1 MQLADSAMLEPFAW
15 SPVLIVDDDQASAL
29 LALKLLLRSGLRSV
43 DTIND
48 ARLVVDWVEEHDP
61 DLVLLD
67 LHMPFLDGYAVLA
80 ALRERASSTE
90 LPVIVLTADDTMGA
104 STRALELGAN
114 DFLLKPLQPVELNH
128 RVRNL
133 LDMRAAHRSLQRRQ
147 RWLEEAERFSREL
160 FSGEVER
167 PVMTM
172 ATRAMA
178 LADADHVL
186 VMQPAEQGHQDGVPT
201 PFHCVGASQ
210 SGPTEDLTIDLDER
224 LCAQLAGHAT
234 PVLIEDAKE
243 DPGVSVS
250 AGESVDI
257 GPMML
262 LPIRMADTTRAAV
275 ALLRERGREP
285 YGPSDLETAHQFVTR
300 AAIALELVDRR
311 TEQKRYLDFFEI
323 LVSQVAE
330 YAILRL
336 DVDGT
341 IASWNVGAE
350 RVLGYRAEDAIGRH
364 FSLLHP
370 EEDLRDGTLDRLLDR
385 ARGTGRAQHQGWGV
399 RSDGTR
405 FWGEVSVNALRD
417 HHGALIGYAK
427 LTRDLTE
434 SKRLELARESF
445 FAALSH
451 DLRTPL
457 NSIQGFVELIPIVD
471 DERRGEYINR
481 VHSNVGRLT
490 VLIDNLLDHARV
502 RAGALPIN
510 PQVLY
515 APGVAAACVRDLA
528 PLLSGHEVM
537 VGRSELTVYA
547 DQQILG
553 RVLANLL
560 VNATR
565 YSPDGSP
572 IEIRFEQYADSGRI
586 IVSDHGR
593 GIAPEDLETIFD
605 EFERGTLAEAD
616 GGTGLGLSSV
626 RQLVA
631 LQRGD
636 VWIDSE
642 LGVGTTVTVELP
654 LGPPSDKASDVP
666 ASEAVQEDGPQA

>member
-1 MQLADSAMLEPFAW
+1 MLLADSPMLEPFAW

-29 LALKLLLRSGLRSV
+29 LALKLLLRSGLRCV
-43 DTIND
+43 DTLDD

-67 LHMPFLDGYAVLA
+67 LHMPYLDGYAVLA
-80 ALRERASSTE
+80 ALRERATSTE
-90 LPVIVLTADDTMGA
+90 LPVIVLTADDTLDA
-104 STRALELGAN
+104 SSRALELGAN
-114 DFLLKPLQPVELNH
+114 DFLLKPLQPVELTH
-128 RVRNL
+128 RTRNL
-133 LDMRAAHRSLQRRQ
+133 LDMRAAHRSLHRRQ

-167 PVMTM
+167 PLFTM
-172 ATRAMA
+172 AGRAMA

-186 VMQPAEQGHQDGVPT
+186 VMQPADAGHQDGVPT

-210 SGPTEDLTIDLDER
+210 NGSAKDLSIDLDER
-224 LCAQLAGHAT
+224 LCAQLSGHAT
-234 PVLIEDAKE
+234 PVLVEDAKE
-243 DPGVSVS
+243 DPGLSVTT
-250 AGESVDI
+250 GESVDI
-257 GPMML
+257 GPMMM
-262 LPIRMADTTRAAV
+262 LPVRMADTTRAVV

-336 DVDGT
+336 DLDGT

-350 RVLGYRAEDAIGRH
+350 RVLGYQAEEAIGRH

-370 EEDLRDGTLDRLLDR
+370 EEDLRNGVLDRLLEV
-385 ARGTGRAQHQGWGV
+385 ARTTGRAQHEGWGL
-399 RSDGTR
+399 RRDGSR
-405 FWGEVSVNALRD
+405 FWGEVSVNALHD

-427 LTRDLTE
+427 LTRDMTE

-457 NSIQGFVELIPIVD
+457 NSIQGFVEMIPIVD
-471 DERRGEYINR
+471 EERRGEFINR

-502 RAGALPIN
+502 RAGALPIS
-510 PQVLY
+510 PEVLY

-528 PLLSGHEVM
+528 PLLGSHEVM
-537 VGRSELTVYA
+537 VGRSDLKVYA

-565 YSPDGSP
+565 YSAEGSP
-572 IEIRFEQYADSGRI
+572 IEIRFEQYAEVGRI
-586 IVSDHGR
+586 IVADHGR
-593 GIAPEDLETIFD
+593 GIAPGDLDSIFD

-654 LGPPSDKASDVP
+654 LGPPS
-666 ASEAVQEDGPQA
+666 EDPPGDQPRADERPH